1 MHHVTASFFTLSVAS
16 PNQALTPLDHTEMWS
31 FWLAFT
37 LLTNFAAALHLEVP
51 ATAQAEPV
59 CIRDFVGQNQL
70 VVLNLK
76 SSGYQGDGQRLQ
88 VTVIDTLGNQ
98 FAKKNDVYKD
108 TRISFTTHESTAVD
122 VCFYNIMVREGNH
135 RMSREIELDIE
146 SGSSARDWNAL
157 QAAEKLK
164 PAEVDL
170 QKVHDMTMKIS
181 NELHYLKAREERMR
195 NTNESTND
203 RVKYFSILVI
213 LALVGLEAW
222 QILYLRHYFKVK
234 HII

>member
-1 MHHVTASFFTLSVAS
+1 
-16 PNQALTPLDHTEMWS
+16 MWS
-31 FWLAFT
+31 LWFAVT
-37 LLTNFAAALHLEVP
+37 LLANLAAALHLEVF
-51 ATAQAEPV
+51 ATPRPEPV

-76 SSGYQGDGQRLQ
+76 SSGYQGDGQRLM
-88 VTVIDTLGNQ
+88 VTVVDTMGNQ
-98 FAKKNDVYKD
+98 FAKKNDIVKD

-122 VCFYNIMVREGNH
+122 ICFSNVMVREGSPH
-135 RMSREIELDIE
+135 MSREIELDVE
-146 SGSSARDWNAL
+146 SGAGARDWNAL

-170 QKVHDMTMKIS
+170 QKIHELTREI
-181 NELHYLKAREERMR
+181 NYELHYLKAREERMR

-213 LALVGLEAW
+213 VALVGLGVW